1 MESGQILDH
10 QSTKTLSL
18 RSMQAGE
25 IGLITALRDSSPSVR
40 RLGEFGLI
48 RGATVE
54 MIRAGAPCIVRVDHT
69 RLSLGAALQE
79 GVLISPLK

>member
-1 MESGQILDH
+1 MESGWTADH
-10 QSTKTLSL
+10 QSRKPFSL
-18 RSMQAGE
+18 RSMHVGE
-25 IGLITALRDSSPSVR
+25 IGLITALRDSCTSAR
-40 RLGEFGLI
+40 RLAEFGLI

-79 GVLISPLK
+79 GVLVSPVK